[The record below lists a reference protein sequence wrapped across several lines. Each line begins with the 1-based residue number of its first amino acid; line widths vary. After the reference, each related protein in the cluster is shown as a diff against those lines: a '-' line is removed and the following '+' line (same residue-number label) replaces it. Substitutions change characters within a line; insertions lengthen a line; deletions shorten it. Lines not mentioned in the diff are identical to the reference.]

1 MSEMKIQSN
10 KPQKSSLAKRR
21 VQKFCKNPMS
31 VIAII
36 VLTLLVLACVFAPLL
51 TPHDPAEISVTDKL
65 APPSAEHPLGCDRM
79 GRDLLARVLY
89 GGRWSLAI
97 GLLTSICVNII
108 GASLGVVAGYYGG
121 KLDSIIVTISE
132 FMTLFPTMLVI
143 ILIAATSEVTIVT
156 LVVIWSLTGWSG
168 MMRITRSKVA
178 SLKRE
183 PFVESCVANGI
194 PKFSIMFHH
203 IIPNTTGPIIVNTTM
218 NVAGYILRESSLSYL
233 GYGLDSSIPTWGN
246 LLNATKRMDQI
257 LSDPIQW
264 IVPGACILILV
275 LCVNYLGDGL
285 RDAMDATTR

>member
-1 MSEMKIQSN
+1 MSEMKTRAN
-10 KPQKSSLAKRR
+10 KPQKSSLVKRR
-21 VQKFCKNPMS
+21 VEKFCKNPMS
-31 VIAII
+31 LIAMII
-36 VLTLLVLACVFAPLL
+36 LTLLVLACVFAPLL
-51 TPHDPAEISVTDKL
+51 TPHDPTEINILNKL
-65 APPSAEHPLGCDRM
+65 APPSEEHPLGCDRM

-97 GLLTSICVNII
+97 GLISSICVNLI
-108 GASLGVVAGYYGG
+108 GASLGVIAGYFGG
-121 KLDSIIVTISE
+121 KVDSCIVTISE
-132 FMTLFPTMLVI
+132 FMSLFPTMLVI
-143 ILIAATSEVTIVT
+143 ILIAAISKVTIVT
-156 LVVIWSLTGWSG
+156 LVLMWSLTSWSG

-218 NVAGYILRESSLSYL
+218 QVAGFILSESSLSYL

-246 LLNATKRMDQI
+246 LLNATKRLDQI

-264 IVPGACILILV
+264 MVPAACILILV